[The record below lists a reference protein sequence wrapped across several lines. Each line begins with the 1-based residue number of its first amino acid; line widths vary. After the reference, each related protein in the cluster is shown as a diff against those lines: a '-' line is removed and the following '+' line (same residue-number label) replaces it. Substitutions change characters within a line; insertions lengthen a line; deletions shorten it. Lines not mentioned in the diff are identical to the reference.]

1 MKSLLLLELTTTAPL
16 KVRVD
21 SNVMPRASTI
31 HTDANQGSGKETSL
45 ETSLKPRTVVT
56 PLMKAEGK
64 ITMPEVEK
72 SSHVFQY
79 LVHPNIRKYAANGIS

>member
-21 SNVMPRASTI
+21 SNVMPWAATR
-31 HTDANQGSGKETSL
+31 HTDVNQESGKETS
-45 ETSLKPRTVVT
+45 ETSLKPRTAFY
-56 PLMKAEGK
+56 PLMKTGGK
-64 ITMPEVEK
+64 TTMPEDEK

-79 LVHPNIRKYAANGIS
+79 LVHPNIRKYTANGIS

>member
-1 MKSLLLLELTTTAPL
+1 MKSLLILELTTTALL

-21 SNVMPRASTI
+21 SIVMPRASTS

-45 ETSLKPRTVVT
+45 ETSLKPRT
-56 PLMKAEGK
+56 PLMKTEGK

>member
-21 SNVMPRASTI
+21 SNVMPRASTS
-31 HTDANQGSGKETSL
+31 HTDANQGSEKDTSL
-45 ETSLKPRTVVT
+45 ETSLKPRTVFS

-64 ITMPEVEK
+64 ITMPEEEK